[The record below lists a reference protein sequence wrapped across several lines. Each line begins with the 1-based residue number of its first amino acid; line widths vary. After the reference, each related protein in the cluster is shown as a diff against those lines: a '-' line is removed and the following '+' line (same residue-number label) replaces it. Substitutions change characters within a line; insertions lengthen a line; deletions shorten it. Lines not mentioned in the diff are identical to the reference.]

1 MLEVGCKKMAELK
14 KTENRGGFVPV
25 GALDPRAANPTAG
38 SAANATAAGAGS
50 AGASGRRGPTR
61 MELIRG
67 LVKQA
72 PFVAKNFELYF
83 RNGWRR
89 HVLQTK
95 VVAPYAVTFY
105 VTHKCNLDCTYC
117 TQKEPEV
124 FSSELPTAG
133 TLKVLAK
140 IRRETDSIVI
150 TGGEPT
156 LRPDIET
163 IVEAAR
169 FKNKFRSVLLIT
181 NGTLIDRKPKIL
193 DGVTGLVVSL
203 DALQADP
210 TNALSKPAALPKVME
225 NLQFAKDRLGNP
237 RKITIST
244 VIEEWNIT
252 EVGRLL
258 DWCGEQG
265 FVFAAQ
271 SAQMEKMPNLAL
283 LRNPKYQALVDTI
296 IARRREN
303 KQPINGTPRTIDTL
317 LRFRSFECFPTM
329 FPRVY
334 PNGDVFYPCEPLRKV
349 AGNLLR
355 DGSLKKIFARGKK
368 RYGDIPPCE
377 GICYLFG
384 NVLSHYY
391 VNDFWGLAGDFIA

>member
-1 MLEVGCKKMAELK
+1 MQGMPELK
-14 KTENRGGFVPV
+14 TGESRVGFVPV
-25 GALDPRAANPTAG
+25 GVLDPRAAGA
-38 SAANATAAGAGS
+38 SANAARTPNLSGGA
-50 AGASGRRGPTR
+50 RRGPTR

-105 VTHKCNLDCTYC
+105 VTHKCNLDCSYC

-124 FSSELPTAG
+124 FSSELPTDG

-156 LRPDIET
+156 LRSDIET

-225 NLQFAKDRLGNP
+225 NLQFAKERLGNP

-244 VIEEWNIT
+244 VIEEWNIA
-252 EVGRLL
+252 EVERLL

-368 RYGDIPPCE
+368 RYGEIPPCE

-391 VNDFWGLAGDFIA
+391 VNDFWGLAGDFIS